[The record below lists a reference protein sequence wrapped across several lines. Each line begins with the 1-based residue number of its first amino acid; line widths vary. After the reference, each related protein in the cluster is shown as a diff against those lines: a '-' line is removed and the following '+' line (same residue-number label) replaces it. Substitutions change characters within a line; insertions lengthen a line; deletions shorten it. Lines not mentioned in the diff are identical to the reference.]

1 MTSVL
6 VTAKQRKFG
15 QANQGEGDVKK
26 EAETGVMQP
35 QDQDR
40 FQSPETG
47 KGKEKT
53 LPRVSGGN
61 EVLIFSRMRCTSDF

>member
-6 VTAKQRKFG
+6 VIAKQRKFE
-15 QANQGEGDVKK
+15 QANRGEGDVNK

-35 QDQDR
+35 QAQDC

-47 KGKEKT
+47 KGKE
-53 LPRVSGGN
+53 
-61 EVLIFSRMRCTSDF
+61 